1 MRNRHTLALLVA
13 AALSHNN
20 PAHAQGVPTFDA
32 SAVAAALQQVQ
43 NGMLQLQSLQQ
54 QLQQATA
61 LVNAVKGGRGM
72 DVIASL
78 LNQPGVRDMFPSE
91 LVDLL
96 QGSSEIAAAAQSL
109 RQNITISSYPG
120 NDFYLSE
127 LSARGDRISRDMATA
142 QQLYSS
148 LSKRSKGLDELR
160 QRLGSVSDPAEVDQ
174 LNARINVETSM
185 ATADLSKLQ
194 LLAMQQQTQ
203 DKIDQQRAAEAAQ
216 KANEAGY
223 DYLTKGITSAP
234 TN

>member
-1 MRNRHTLALLVA
+1 MTCTSA
-13 AALSHNN
+13 A
-20 PAHAQGVPTFDA
+20 
-32 SAVAAALQQVQ
+32 
-43 NGMLQLQSLQQ
+43 
-54 QLQQATA
+54 
-61 LVNAVKGGRGM
+61 
-72 DVIASL
+72 
-78 LNQPGVRDMFPSE
+78 
-91 LVDLL
+91 
-96 QGSSEIAAAAQSL
+96 
-109 RQNITISSYPG
+109 
-120 NDFYLSE
+120 
-127 LSARGDRISRDMATA
+127 
-142 QQLYSS
+142 LYSS

-194 LLAMQQQTQ
+194 VLAMQQQTQ

>member
-1 MRNRHTLALLVA
+1 MRKRHTLALLVA
-13 AALSHNN
+13 AALSQNN
-20 PAHAQGVPTFDA
+20 SAHAQGVPTFDA

-43 NGMLQLQSLQQ
+43 NGMQQLQSLQQ

-91 LVDLL
+91 LVDVL
-96 QGSSEIAAAAQSL
+96 QGSSEIVAAAQSL

-127 LSARGDRISRDMATA
+127 LTARGDRI
-142 QQLYSS
+142 S

-194 LLAMQQQTQ
+194 VLAMQQQTQ

>member
-1 MRNRHTLALLVA
+1 MRKRHTLALLVA

-20 PAHAQGVPTFDA
+20 PAQAQGVPTFDA

-43 NGMLQLQSLQQ
+43 NGMQQLQSLQQ

-61 LVNAVKGGRGM
+61 LVNAVKGGRG
-72 DVIASL
+72 
-78 LNQPGVRDMFPSE
+78 
-91 LVDLL
+91 
-96 QGSSEIAAAAQSL
+96 
-109 RQNITISSYPG
+109 

-127 LSARGDRISRDMATA
+127 LTARGDRISRDMATA
-142 QQLYSS
+142 QQLYAS